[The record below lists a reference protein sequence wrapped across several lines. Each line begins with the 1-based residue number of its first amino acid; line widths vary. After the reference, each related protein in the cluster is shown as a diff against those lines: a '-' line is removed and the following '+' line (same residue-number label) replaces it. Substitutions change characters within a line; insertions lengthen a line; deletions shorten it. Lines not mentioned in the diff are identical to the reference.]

1 MKQHNRNVVSLAA
14 CQGLLIM
21 NNVMMISIG
30 TLAAYT
36 LAGNKLLITL
46 PATAYVVGGALATLP
61 MSHYMRR
68 SGRRAGFII
77 GCGFGLA
84 GGALAAVATAHGSFW
99 LLCLAELISGVY
111 TGTGGFYRFAAAET
125 AEPRFRSR
133 AISLVLAGGI
143 LGGIFGPES
152 SKITKDL
159 LDTVFVGSFLS
170 LVALAAIAMW
180 IASRLQIPMP
190 SAEERG
196 GATRSI
202 REIAR
207 QPVFIVALL
216 GAVTAYGVMNLL
228 MAAAPLA
235 MQLCGHPYNAQIL
248 VIEGHLVAMFAPA
261 FFTGWLIARVG
272 TLPVMFTGVVCKIAA
287 VAAAVTGLTVFNFWI
302 AMVLIGVGWC
312 FLFIGGTTL
321 LTEAYRPAEKAKSQG
336 TNDLLV
342 FLTMA
347 SSSFASGAILHR
359 FGWTPLNLSALPLL
373 AITGV
378 SIAWLAALRRV
389 AAARALPAAA
399 E

>member
-1 MKQHNRNVVSLAA
+1 PL
-14 CQGLLIM
+14 
-21 NNVMMISIG
+21 
-30 TLAAYT
+30 
-36 LAGNKLLITL
+36 
-46 PATAYVVGGALATLP
+46 
-61 MSHYMRR
+61 
-68 SGRRAGFII
+68 
-77 GCGFGLA
+77 
-84 GGALAAVATAHGSFW
+84 
-99 LLCLAELISGVY
+99 
-111 TGTGGFYRFAAAET
+111 
-125 AEPRFRSR
+125 
-133 AISLVLAGGI
+133 
-143 LGGIFGPES
+143 
-152 SKITKDL
+152 
-159 LDTVFVGSFLS
+159 
-170 LVALAAIAMW
+170 W
-180 IASRLQIPMP
+180 IASQLQIPMP
-190 SAEERG
+190 SAEEQR

-261 FFTGWLIARVG
+261 FFTGWLIARIG
-272 TLPVMFTGVVCKIAA
+272 TLPVMFTGVLCNIVA

-342 FLTMA
+342 FLAMA
-347 SSSFASGAILHR
+347 SSSLASGAILHR

-389 AAARALPAAA
+389 AAGRALPAAA